1 MAARSMAEFT
11 PPPDCRYTQTTPEA
25 SQSSGNRLYLHIFD
39 WPFRHVHLPG
49 LGDRVEYAQLLNDAS
64 EVKMSV
70 VDPHQGAQNTTMGG
84 LAPNTLTLELPV
96 QKPPVSVP
104 VIEMFLKR

>member
-84 LAPNTLTLELPV
+84 LAPNTLTLELPRT
-96 QKPPVSVP
+96 
-104 VIEMFLKR
+104 EAAGKRAGD